1 MARVTRHKHHSKK
14 SRSGW
19 AFMGAVV
26 ASATLT
32 PGLATPARANDL
44 ARRLE
49 SLRFAVPGETGL
61 TQAWRTQAPGGDA
74 RHVQFEIPAGPLSG
88 VLAEVQRLTGLT
100 IALAYEEIGD
110 IASPGVRGLFTAADA
125 LAHALE
131 GTQVTSRLTA
141 PHSVTLEIR
150 LAEESV
156 EVSVDAPRPR
166 PSSPKYA
173 QPLVEVPQTIEVIPR
188 EVMEAQ
194 GVTTLTEVL
203 RNVPGISIQAG
214 EGGGASST
222 TGDMFNLRGFSANNS
237 LFVDGVR
244 DDGLISRD
252 VFNLEQVEVF
262 MGPTGSDVGRG
273 NAAGYVNMQTKAP
286 LAQSAYGVTYA
297 YGSGGQNRTT
307 VDANHALPLG
317 DPNSW
322 LGHSAVRLNALWD
335 EGGYPGRDVTS
346 RKNQSIA
353 PSIALGLNTATRV
366 TGAVQVTRQ
375 DNVPDYGIPGS
386 AWSEYPLAPATVIAT
401 NPVDSENFYGSAGY
415 DADKV
420 EQDSYTARVEHDV
433 NSNLT
438 LRNQTRYNQ
447 THRTA
452 IISTVQNPA
461 AFVPETQTV
470 TVARQGNERE
480 NEILSNQTSL
490 STRFV
495 TGRMQHAANAGIE
508 MASEKQFAPTL
519 DGMGTRHP
527 SAVSIYDPNP
537 LDPVTGYAPARTLAY
552 NRGKTNTVAVYV
564 FDSIA
569 LGARWQLSGGLRWE
583 HYDAAYRVADAAGAL
598 TTDLTTADGLFSG
611 KAGILYRLTDAANL
625 YLSYG
630 SAVTPPGTANFTLS
644 SQPNNQ
650 NNPNVD
656 PQESTN
662 YEVGGKFGVFDNRL
676 SVSLAAFR
684 TENKNVI
691 YTIDATA
698 IPPLYNQDDAQKVNG
713 FSIGALGQITPRWQL
728 LANFG
733 YLDSKQVSQN
743 PANNGKQ
750 LTLTPEFSGSLWTT
764 YDFPER
770 LTIGGGLR
778 LMDEV
783 FVNGPNTIRVPSYSL
798 VDAMAEYDIN
808 TNLSL
813 RINVNNLTDRVYI
826 RNVNNNGGRYNP
838 GTPRSAIVTT
848 RVRF

>member
-1 MARVTRHKHHSKK
+1 
-14 SRSGW
+14 
-19 AFMGAVV
+19 MGAVV
-26 ASATLT
+26 ASATLA
-32 PGLATPARANDL
+32 PGLATPARANDFT
-44 ARRLE
+44 RRLE
-49 SLRFAVPGETGL
+49 SLRFAVPGETRL
-61 TQAWRTQAPGGDA
+61 AQAWRTQAPGGDA
-74 RHVQFEIPAGPLSG
+74 RQVQFEIPAGPLSV
-88 VLAEVQRLTGLT
+88 VLAEIQRLTGLT
-100 IALAYEEIGD
+100 IALANQGIGD
-110 IASPGVRGLFTAADA
+110 VASPGVRGLFTPADGLARA
-125 LAHALE
+125 LD
-131 GTQVTSRLTA
+131 GTRVTARQTA
-141 PHSVTLEIR
+141 PNSVTLEIR
-150 LAEESV
+150 VMEEAV
-156 EVSVDAPRPR
+156 DVTVDAPQPR

-173 QPLVEVPQTIEVIPR
+173 QPLSEVPQTIEVIPR
-188 EVMEAQ
+188 AVMEAQ
-194 GVTTLTEVL
+194 GVTTLTEAL

-244 DDGLISRD
+244 DDGLMSRD
-252 VFNLEQVEVF
+252 VYNLEQVEVF

-286 LAQSAYGVTYA
+286 LAESAYAVTYA

-322 LGHSAVRLNALWD
+322 LGRSAVRLNALWD
-335 EGGYPGRDVTS
+335 EGGYPGRDVTD

-353 PSIALGLNTATRV
+353 PSIALGINTATRV
-366 TGAVQVTRQ
+366 TGAVQITRQ
-375 DNVPDYGIPGS
+375 DNLPDYGIPGS
-386 AWSEYPLAPATVIAT
+386 AWTEYPLAPTTVIAT
-401 NPVDSENFYGSAGY
+401 NPVDSENFYGTSAY
-415 DADKV
+415 DSDKV
-420 EQDSYTARVEHDV
+420 EQDSYTARVEHDL

-461 AFVPETQTV
+461 AFIPETQTV
-470 TVARQGNERE
+470 TIARQGNERE
-480 NEILSNQTSL
+480 NEITSNQTSL
-490 STRFV
+490 TTRFV
-495 TGRMQHAANAGIE
+495 TGRIQHAANAGLE
-508 MASEKQFAPTL
+508 FASEEQFAPTL
-519 DGMGTRHP
+519 GGVGTRNP
-527 SAVSIYDPNP
+527 AAVSIYAPNP
-537 LDPVTGYAPARTLAY
+537 LDAVTGYAPERTLAY

-564 FDSIA
+564 FDSIE

-583 HYDAAYRVADAAGAL
+583 HYDAAYKVADATGAL

-611 KAGILYRLTDAANL
+611 KAGLLYRLTDDANL
-625 YLSYG
+625 YVSYG
-630 SAVTPPGTANFTLS
+630 SVVTPPGTANFTLS

-662 YEVGGKFGVFDNRL
+662 YEVGGKFGVFDNKL

-684 TENKNVI
+684 TENTNVI
-691 YTIDATA
+691 FTVDATA
-698 IPPLYNQDDAQKVNG
+698 IPPIYNQDDAQKVNG
-713 FSIGALGQITPRWQL
+713 FSVGALGQITPRWQL

-733 YLDSKQVSQN
+733 YLDSRQVSQN

-783 FVNGPNTIRVPSYSL
+783 YVNAPNTIRVPSYSL
-798 VDAMAEYDIN
+798 IDTMVEYDVN
-808 TNLSL
+808 THLSL
-813 RINVNNLTDRVYI
+813 RLNLNNLTDRLYI
-826 RNVNNNGGRYNP
+826 KNVNNNGGRYNP

-848 RVRF
+848 QVRF